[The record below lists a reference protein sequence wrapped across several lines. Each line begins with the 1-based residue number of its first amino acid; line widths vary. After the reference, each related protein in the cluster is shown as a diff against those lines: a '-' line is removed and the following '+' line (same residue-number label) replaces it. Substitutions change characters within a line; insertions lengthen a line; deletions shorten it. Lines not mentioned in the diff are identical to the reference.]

1 MARSAELSE
10 LWKYKS
16 NNSNNFYICNVCR
29 LCANICDNVVPIFD
43 KVNEKGSIYDKLKK
57 CLPSISVR
65 ESDIKP
71 KQVCVACVSK
81 LELCV
86 SFIEMSLDTD
96 YKFDAMLQTRILP
109 QMQINNDRLAQ
120 SMPHS
125 SDLSW
130 LQIKTEPEWNDVQP
144 NELINRPNEQKLADQ
159 SMSGVTSALVS
170 QAKSNQTIQQPSSLA
185 NFKIENDN
193 YGALVNKQDTNHNL
207 LQNLLMPEGMSAQD
221 LIVLVEVKNEKN
233 SQANNLILSNG
244 KKHELSGVS
253 VPGSCD
259 KIAPTDDILPLSSR
273 LIDSAVNN
281 LDLGSLSDFDEATS
295 LLKAFE
301 NDLMNALKTEALNQ
315 NDVPAFDYVPPKEQ
329 LKTDKDLI
337 PKSTVDAS
345 CNTSIVTSADSMKKS
360 PPARDFTCGICG
372 RGFTR
377 RNRLNAHIA
386 RHSSER
392 PHSCDKCDQR
402 FITRWDLTLH
412 LRIHSGIFKCEYC
425 GKAFPAKGKLERH
438 RRTHTGERPF
448 PCTLCAK
455 AFSEK
460 RNLENHL
467 KTHAAASARNC
478 ASHVTIPRA
487 LPSVYLSCGH
497 INSAASYSLRK
508 TCDTCQKS
516 TAVSAVGGST
526 ATIVSP
532 NVPTAVASQLKGQ
545 VVPPTIDSLNNNS
558 CASSSSSSS
567 CGNGSRISDNK
578 VPSSSVGR

>member
-1 MARSAELSE
+1 MIRLS
-10 LWKYKS
+10 L
-16 NNSNNFYICNVCR
+16 NFFGY
-29 LCANICDNVVPIFD
+29 
-43 KVNEKGSIYDKLKK
+43 
-57 CLPSISVR
+57 ISVLLFV
-65 ESDIKP
+65 IVLK
-71 KQVCVACVSK
+71 A
-81 LELCV
+81 
-86 SFIEMSLDTD
+86 FH
-96 YKFDAMLQTRILP
+96 ILP
-109 QMQINNDRLAQ
+109 FSQMRLD
-120 SMPHS
+120 SEPFFSHIRRPHFYEKEFS
-125 SDLSW
+125 LYNISIVFRFVMFQDLSW

-345 CNTSIVTSADSMKKS
+345 CNTSIVTSADSMK
-360 PPARDFTCGICG
+360 
-372 RGFTR
+372 
-377 RNRLNAHIA
+377 
-386 RHSSER
+386 
-392 PHSCDKCDQR
+392 
-402 FITRWDLTLH
+402 
-412 LRIHSGIFKCEYC
+412 
-425 GKAFPAKGKLERH
+425 
-438 RRTHTGERPF
+438 
-448 PCTLCAK
+448 
-455 AFSEK
+455 
-460 RNLENHL
+460 
-467 KTHAAASARNC
+467 
-478 ASHVTIPRA
+478 
-487 LPSVYLSCGH
+487 
-497 INSAASYSLRK
+497 
-508 TCDTCQKS
+508 
-516 TAVSAVGGST
+516 
-526 ATIVSP
+526 
-532 NVPTAVASQLKGQ
+532 
-545 VVPPTIDSLNNNS
+545 
-558 CASSSSSSS
+558 
-567 CGNGSRISDNK
+567 
-578 VPSSSVGR
+578 